1 MKGYENVPRTKLTPR
16 MPMIIRVD
24 GRAFHT
30 YTRRFKEHQTDP
42 WSTHLRDAMT
52 AAAKGLME
60 EISGAKLAYIQSDEI
75 SVLVTDYDTFG
86 TQAWFDKGVQK
97 VCSVSASVAT
107 VHFNSEIHNNGF
119 ETASAT
125 FDSRCFVL
133 PREEVSNYFVW
144 RQRDAEKNSV
154 AMLAQW
160 YFSHKQLHRKN
171 GSEMQDMLMLEK
183 GINWNDLDTW
193 KKRGWCVTRKSVTT
207 TLEKFMAQNPSAKF
221 SIPQDAHPQQPV
233 TRTVVD
239 PDWEIPIFSKDRDY
253 VDSFVH
259 PDQKEE

>member
-1 MKGYENVPRTKLTPR
+1 MKGYENVPRVRLTPR

-30 YTRRFKEHQTDP
+30 YTRRFKEFQTDP
-42 WSTHLRDAMT
+42 GSTHLRDAMT
-52 AAAKGLME
+52 AASKGLMQ

-75 SVLVTDYDTFG
+75 SILVTDYDTFG
-86 TQAWFDKGVQK
+86 TQPWFDKGVQK

-133 PREEVSNYFVW
+133 PREEVANYFVW

-160 YFSHKQLHRKN
+160 HFSHKQLHRKN
-171 GSEMQDMLMLEK
+171 GSDMQDMLMLEK
-183 GINWNDLDTW
+183 GVNWNDIDTW
-193 KKRGWCVTRKSVTT
+193 KKRGWCVKREHVVMTVGEFETSGGSIK
-207 TLEKFMAQNPSAKF
+207 TLSDVELNPDTEFA
-221 SIPQDAHPQQPV
+221 
-233 TRTVVD
+233 RNVVQ

-253 VDSFVH
+253 IDQLVH